1 MLNTEGNS
9 VLVCARVK
17 PASGTSASCVRVAG
31 DGTCVVLESPAAG
44 ELGAA
49 AAAADESARVFGFDS
64 VFPGRAGSVSA
75 AAAQEELFRAVG
87 QPLADACMAGYNVT
101 VFAYGQTGS
110 GKSYTMMGY
119 QDAATAADVRA
130 PRPGCGRAWDEC
142 GLAPRIIEYLFEQ
155 LAKASQEQQQQQQV
169 QQQQVQQVQQGQQAT
184 KCEYTCKCTM
194 LEIYNE
200 TIVDL
205 LDGSGAAGHL
215 QLREDWQRGVFVDGL
230 TEETAASWAEAYGV
244 LCRGLLLRTTGET
257 QMNPRSSRSH
267 CVFTVDVQARTTEAS
282 GVVALR
288 HARLNLV
295 DLAGSERQRSTAAA
309 GVRLKEAGQINRSLT
324 VLSAVIRSLGD
335 VASGKE
341 RYIRY
346 RDSKLTFL
354 LKDSLGGNSKT
365 CIIATVAQ
373 DAPCYAETLST
384 LMFAERAKLI
394 RNKAVVNEHLAGNA
408 AQLQAELKRVKD
420 ELEAYKAQAALLSQG
435 ATNTTTPDT
444 QQEQEHQEQPL
455 LMGASA
461 YLGTSSR
468 RKSMRSLRSLSRRGS
483 LAPMMDAGCEGAD
496 GAAVVTAAALAE
508 ARREFEEETTSMEL
522 VLLRMQERNQELCS
536 DTAALREQVSVL
548 QEALAEHEHVFYG
561 LRFAL
566 RLRDD
571 ALRAVHA
578 GATTALQDAELARLR
593 QENEALHG
601 FACDY
606 AAFAR
611 LRVQVYLLR
620 EAESRRAQ
628 APSTFREW
636 ENRVQELSALVTDL
650 EKKCRDLLARVH
662 RGGDGDPDDMQ
673 LVRDGEDDDGDEGHG
688 ETGAEHESLHSPVRT
703 VGDDNM
709 DLESPVKKPRHSG
722 SSSEDGVDSTS
733 GDALHEEVARLR
745 EENARL
751 AREAEAARKRAE
763 QVESDFV
770 GMGEALERSEKENTR
785 LRRSVAAASTA
796 TKAAAAAEAA
806 ATATATERGDDG
818 EVEALRSAKERI
830 ERQHSKLVQTLED
843 VEKRRAGERAE
854 ALKVIAQKAREL
866 SAKDEA
872 IAALQRAQEQ
882 LRAQLAAVQRTAAG
896 SAAAVGAERPG
907 RTTQQVLQ
915 EIEAMSDSDNSDHND
930 NAM

>member
-17 PASGTSASCVRVAG
+17 PASGPSASCVRVAG

-44 ELGAA
+44 ELGGA

-119 QDAATAADVRA
+119 QDATTAADVRA
-130 PRPGCGRAWDEC
+130 PRPGCGRAWDER

-155 LAKASQEQQQQQQV
+155 LAKASQEQ

-215 QLREDWQRGVFVDGL
+215 PLREDWQRGVFVDGL

-420 ELEAYKAQAALLSQG
+420 ELEAYKAQAVLLSQG

-444 QQEQEHQEQPL
+444 QEEQEHQEQEQEQPL
-455 LMGASA
+455 PLGASA

-636 ENRVQELSALVTDL
+636 ENRVQELSALVADL

-662 RGGDGDPDDMQ
+662 RGGDADPDDMQ

-709 DLESPVKKPRHSG
+709 DLESPVKRPRHSG
-722 SSSEDGVDSTS
+722 GEGSTSSSSSVGN
-733 GDALHEEVARLR
+733 GDVLHEEVARLR

-796 TKAAAAAEAA
+796 TKAAAAAAEAA

-872 IAALQRAQEQ
+872 IAELQRAQEQ
-882 LRAQLAAVQRTAAG
+882 LLAQLAAVQRTAES
-896 SAAAVGAERPG
+896 SAAVAAAERPG

-915 EIEAMSDSDNSDHND
+915 EIEAMSDSDSDHND

>member
-1 MLNTEGNS
+1 
-9 VLVCARVK
+9 
-17 PASGTSASCVRVAG
+17 
-31 DGTCVVLESPAAG
+31 
-44 ELGAA
+44 
-49 AAAADESARVFGFDS
+49 
-64 VFPGRAGSVSA
+64 
-75 AAAQEELFRAVG
+75 
-87 QPLADACMAGYNVT
+87 
-101 VFAYGQTGS
+101 
-110 GKSYTMMGY
+110 
-119 QDAATAADVRA
+119 
-130 PRPGCGRAWDEC
+130 
-142 GLAPRIIEYLFEQ
+142 
-155 LAKASQEQQQQQQV
+155 
-169 QQQQVQQVQQGQQAT
+169 
-184 KCEYTCKCTM
+184 
-194 LEIYNE
+194 
-200 TIVDL
+200 
-205 LDGSGAAGHL
+205 
-215 QLREDWQRGVFVDGL
+215 
-230 TEETAASWAEAYGV
+230 
-244 LCRGLLLRTTGET
+244 
-257 QMNPRSSRSH
+257 
-267 CVFTVDVQARTTEAS
+267 
-282 GVVALR
+282 
-288 HARLNLV
+288 
-295 DLAGSERQRSTAAA
+295 
-309 GVRLKEAGQINRSLT
+309 
-324 VLSAVIRSLGD
+324 
-335 VASGKE
+335 
-341 RYIRY
+341 
-346 RDSKLTFL
+346 
-354 LKDSLGGNSKT
+354 
-365 CIIATVAQ
+365 
-373 DAPCYAETLST
+373 
-384 LMFAERAKLI
+384 
-394 RNKAVVNEHLAGNA
+394 
-408 AQLQAELKRVKD
+408 
-420 ELEAYKAQAALLSQG
+420 
-435 ATNTTTPDT
+435 
-444 QQEQEHQEQPL
+444 
-455 LMGASA
+455 
-461 YLGTSSR
+461 
-468 RKSMRSLRSLSRRGS
+468 
-483 LAPMMDAGCEGAD
+483 
-496 GAAVVTAAALAE
+496 
-508 ARREFEEETTSMEL
+508 MEL

-709 DLESPVKKPRHSG
+709 DLETPVKKPRHSG

-806 ATATATERGDDG
+806 ATATARGDDG